1 MRAIGKI
8 RIDGEVVFF
17 LRRLVDKRD
26 VVYLLG
32 KRGSILIKIS
42 EVMLC

>member
-8 RIDGEVVFF
+8 RTDGETAFP

-26 VVYLLG
+26 AAHLLG